1 MEKMKNLFT
10 TGEAAEICNISQQTI
25 IRCFDSGKLDGFR
38 VPGSRFRRITRESLV
53 RFMKENSI
61 PLDNLTHDRLGKIKI
76 LIVDDDP
83 EIVELMVDV
92 LNRDG
97 RFEVRTATS
106 GYDAGLVTQQFMPD
120 VIILDYMLPDVNGNI
135 VCQTIKRNPDYAG
148 IRIVIVS
155 GVVNQDEIEG
165 LLQAGAADFM
175 KKPFDIA
182 KLVDRLIEVATGE
195 PVGAA

>member
-1 MEKMKNLFT
+1 MEKIKNLFT
-10 TGEAAEICNISQQTI
+10 TGEAAEICKISQQTI

-38 VPGSRFRRITRESLV
+38 VPGSRFRRIPRDSLL
-53 RFMKENSI
+53 RFMRENGI
-61 PLDNLTHDRLGKIKI
+61 PMDNLSQARAAKIKV
-76 LIVDDDP
+76 LIVDDDQ
-83 EIVELMVDV
+83 EIVELMIDV

-135 VCQTIKRNPDYAG
+135 VCQTIKRNPEFSK
-148 IRIVIVS
+148 IRIIVVS
-155 GVVNQDEIEG
+155 GVVHEEEIQG
-165 LLQAGAADFM
+165 LLSAGAADFV

-182 KLVDRLIEVATGE
+182 QLVDRIVEAAAAE
-195 PVGAA
+195 PVGV